1 MSLSC
6 LLREFTRNNAVVMY
20 SELVVTQGLQ
30 HEVAGRE
37 KSGWQLDWGDAS
49 TLGEVSAVLSVSL
62 ICEICWVVI

>member
-6 LLREFTRNNAVVMY
+6 LLTRNDAVGMVMY